1 MKDEIRNTNKIKKT
15 VIKLSVLSIFLLG
28 ISPELSTQN
37 TVEAEAPTSVLD
49 GQNGCPVDTDDFG
62 DSESKK
68 EKKDSKESSDDT
80 SFNTKYITGIYNHL
94 HDDYGFS
101 GVFIAG
107 ILANWFIESNIDPK
121 ATQGDS
127 GNFSKKNAENA
138 TSQETIGIGYGQWTN
153 VRHTQLTDY
162 AKKKNKKWYDSNLQ
176 LDFMVKQDSSK
187 QTLKELAL
195 NSGKN
200 PKDETVNFHDEWE
213 VSASSR
219 SQVLSERGE
228 AADKI
233 WKYMKKNG
241 MNGSKDESKIKKI
254 NGNSG
259 ESSPKGASSATNK
272 GVSTTDDPCA
282 DQKKNNSTS
291 KADLGESTKKN
302 GKKGKVI
309 GSNYTYSDLPE
320 KYKKYIKL
328 PKFDDSYIDKPG
340 NPYLGGNEGQ
350 CTELTWAYMWQLWG
364 KRQAQ
369 GDVSPEEDGNGDV
382 IYKSYKKHGAKLT
395 EKPTVGY
402 GFSSNPPYAN
412 AAVSPPGHTGVVV
425 GVMPDGKFIT
435 ASFNVNPHPAKSR
448 IVLYSVIDGTDGNIH
463 FFSGVKGSKSPT
475 EKDSKDKK

>member
-1 MKDEIRNTNKIKKT
+1 MKDEIRNTNKVKKT

-80 SFNTKYITGIYNHL
+80 SFNTKYIKGIYNHL

-101 GVFIAG
+101 GEFIAG
-107 ILANWFIESNIDPK
+107 ILANWFIESDIDPK

-200 PKDETVNFHDEWE
+200 QKTKP
-213 VSASSR
+213 SIS
-219 SQVLSERGE
+219 
-228 AADKI
+228 
-233 WKYMKKNG
+233 M
-241 MNGSKDESKIKKI
+241 MNGKFQLVHVLKFYLNVEKQLIKF
-254 NGNSG
+254 GN
-259 ESSPKGASSATNK
+259 T
-272 GVSTTDDPCA
+272 
-282 DQKKNNSTS
+282 
-291 KADLGESTKKN
+291 
-302 GKKGKVI
+302 
-309 GSNYTYSDLPE
+309 
-320 KYKKYIKL
+320 
-328 PKFDDSYIDKPG
+328 
-340 NPYLGGNEGQ
+340 
-350 CTELTWAYMWQLWG
+350 
-364 KRQAQ
+364 
-369 GDVSPEEDGNGDV
+369 
-382 IYKSYKKHGAKLT
+382 
-395 EKPTVGY
+395 
-402 GFSSNPPYAN
+402 
-412 AAVSPPGHTGVVV
+412 
-425 GVMPDGKFIT
+425 
-435 ASFNVNPHPAKSR
+435 
-448 IVLYSVIDGTDGNIH
+448 
-463 FFSGVKGSKSPT
+463 
-475 EKDSKDKK
+475 